1 MGRGAFGLQ
10 GRCHIDY
17 DGRRFGY
24 GSFLDGDSGQLAK
37 EHARPQSTL
46 GPVAAILAC
55 ARQSARMGQDPSPA
69 RNTASQYRAMW
80 QKKAGERARLT
91 PALLNGYG
99 TNKPL
104 NRSKEQHESVLITNR
119 GVAAR
124 RVAWQAEVHR
134 GWRIGSVANGGY
146 VLALVGRALSE
157 ALNQPDPLS
166 INAFYLAP
174 VALGEV
180 EVAVESL
187 SETRSTHFASADLR
201 QDGQLKLRAT
211 AAYTD
216 LDRLSGPD
224 WTNVA
229 PPEVPAF
236 DEVAAPAMSHL
247 EIHQSIDLR
256 MVQGAD
262 VFTEG
267 KTNDTGEFIAWLA
280 HSRRRCSRGPLIS

>member
-1 MGRGAFGLQ
+1 MSQ
-10 GRCHIDY
+10 
-17 DGRRFGY
+17 
-24 GSFLDGDSGQLAK
+24 FLTHTAVSPQGDS
-37 EHARPQSTL
+37 R
-46 GPVAAILAC
+46 
-55 ARQSARMGQDPSPA
+55 
-69 RNTASQYRAMW
+69 
-80 QKKAGERARLT
+80 
-91 PALLNGYG
+91 
-99 TNKPL
+99 
-104 NRSKEQHESVLITNR
+104 
-119 GVAAR
+119 
-124 RVAWQAEVHR
+124 WQAQVHR

-146 VLALVGRALSE
+146 VLALVGRAFSE

-201 QDGQLKLRAT
+201 QEGELKLRAT

-224 WTNVA
+224 WANVT

-236 DEVAAPAMSHL
+236 DDVAAPAMSHL
-247 EIHQSIDLR
+247 EIHQSIDMR
-256 MVQGAD
+256 MVQGAE

-267 KTNDTGEFIAWLA
+267 KTNDSGEFVAWLA
-280 HSRRRCSRGPLIS
+280 HQDGAAPGPIDLLMFADIMPPPIFTIYGAYGWVPTVELTVQVRRKPAAGPLLARHTTHHVTRGVAETDTEIWDVKGDLVAMARQTYKVRMPKAD

>member
-1 MGRGAFGLQ
+1 MSQFLSHTAVSSQ
-10 GRCHIDY
+10 GNSRWH
-17 DGRRFGY
+17 
-24 GSFLDGDSGQLAK
+24 
-37 EHARPQSTL
+37 
-46 GPVAAILAC
+46 
-55 ARQSARMGQDPSPA
+55 
-69 RNTASQYRAMW
+69 
-80 QKKAGERARLT
+80 
-91 PALLNGYG
+91 
-99 TNKPL
+99 
-104 NRSKEQHESVLITNR
+104 
-119 GVAAR
+119 
-124 RVAWQAEVHR
+124 AEVHR
-134 GWRIGSVANGGY
+134 GWRIGSAANGGY

-187 SETRSTHFASADLR
+187 SQTRSTHFGSADLR
-201 QDGQLKLRAT
+201 QEGELKLRTT

-224 WTNVA
+224 WTSVA
-229 PPEVPAF
+229 PPKVPAF
-236 DEVAAPAMSHL
+236 DDVVVPAMSHL

-256 MVQGAD
+256 MVQGAE

-280 HSRRRCSRGPLIS
+280 HTDGAAPGPIDLLMFADIMPPPIFTIYGAFGWVPTVELTVQVRRKPAAGPLLARHITRQVTRGVAETDTEIWDLNGDLAAMARQTYKVRMPKAD

>member
-1 MGRGAFGLQ
+1 MSQ
-10 GRCHIDY
+10 
-17 DGRRFGY
+17 
-24 GSFLDGDSGQLAK
+24 FLSHTAVS
-37 EHARPQSTL
+37 PL
-46 GPVAAILAC
+46 G
-55 ARQSARMGQDPSPA
+55 
-69 RNTASQYRAMW
+69 
-80 QKKAGERARLT
+80 
-91 PALLNGYG
+91 
-99 TNKPL
+99 
-104 NRSKEQHESVLITNR
+104 ESR
-119 GVAAR
+119 
-124 RVAWQAEVHR
+124 WQAAVHR

-236 DEVAAPAMSHL
+236 NEVAAPAMSHL

-256 MVQGAD
+256 MVQGAE

-267 KTNDTGEFIAWLA
+267 KTNHTGEFIAWLA
-280 HSRRRCSRGPLIS
+280 HTDGAAPGPIDLLMFADIMPPPVFTIYGAFGWVPTVELTVQVRRKPAGGPLLARHTTRQVTRGVAETDTEIWDVNGDLVAMARQTYKVRMPKGD

>member
-1 MGRGAFGLQ
+1 MSQ
-10 GRCHIDY
+10 
-17 DGRRFGY
+17 
-24 GSFLDGDSGQLAK
+24 FLSHTAVSSQGDS
-37 EHARPQSTL
+37 R
-46 GPVAAILAC
+46 
-55 ARQSARMGQDPSPA
+55 
-69 RNTASQYRAMW
+69 
-80 QKKAGERARLT
+80 
-91 PALLNGYG
+91 
-99 TNKPL
+99 
-104 NRSKEQHESVLITNR
+104 
-119 GVAAR
+119 
-124 RVAWQAEVHR
+124 WQAEVHR

-146 VLALVGRALSE
+146 VLALLGRTLSE

-187 SETRSTHFASADLR
+187 SETRSTHFASADLK

-216 LDRLSGPD
+216 LDKLAGPD
-224 WTNVA
+224 WTSVN

-236 DEVAAPAMSHL
+236 DDAASLAMSHL

-256 MVQGAD
+256 MVQGAE

-280 HSRRRCSRGPLIS
+280 HRDGAAPGPIDLLMFADIMPPPIFTIYGAYGWAPTVELTVQVRRKPAAGPLLARHSTRQVTRGVAETDTEIWDSEGDLVAMARQTYKVRMPKGD

>member
-1 MGRGAFGLQ
+1 MSQFLSHTAVSSQ
-10 GRCHIDY
+10 GNSR
-17 DGRRFGY
+17 
-24 GSFLDGDSGQLAK
+24 
-37 EHARPQSTL
+37 
-46 GPVAAILAC
+46 
-55 ARQSARMGQDPSPA
+55 
-69 RNTASQYRAMW
+69 
-80 QKKAGERARLT
+80 
-91 PALLNGYG
+91 
-99 TNKPL
+99 
-104 NRSKEQHESVLITNR
+104 
-119 GVAAR
+119 
-124 RVAWQAEVHR
+124 WQAEVHR

-146 VLALVGRALSE
+146 VLALVGRALSD

-201 QDGQLKLRAT
+201 QGGELKLRAT

-216 LDRLSGPD
+216 LERLSGPD
-224 WTNVA
+224 WTNVV

-236 DEVAAPAMSHL
+236 EEVAAPAMSHL

-262 VFTEG
+262 VFTDG
-267 KTNDTGEFIAWLA
+267 KTNDSGEFIAWLA
-280 HSRRRCSRGPLIS
+280 HRDGAAPGPIDLLMFADIMPPPIFTIYGAYGWVPTVELTVQVRRKPAAGQLLARHTTRQVTRGVAETDTEIWDIDGALVAMARQTYKVRMPKGD